1 MDFVNAIILLLNYI
15 FIPALTYGSQL
26 ALGAIFV
33 TLIYGILRFA
43 NFATG
48 DMMSFGTMATILFT
62 WYFQSLGV
70 SLGVLPTALLAIP
83 FGIIFMILYMLLID
97 KFVFKYYRHQKS
109 PPVQFAMVSIGV
121 MFVTQAVV
129 RIIIGPAD
137 RRFFDGE
144 KFIIKAREFKE
155 MTGLNEGLA
164 LKSTQV
170 ITIFVTIVLVS
181 LLFWFLNRTK
191 TGKSMKAYSDNEDLA
206 LLSGIDPKKIV
217 LVTWVIAGILATIG
231 GALYGLDKSFKPFTY
246 FNNML
251 PIFAAAIVGGI
262 GNPFGAFLGGYVIAF
277 SEIVIAIIK
286 HEDWLTR
293 GVKNVIGLK
302 RPAPYEVDLQTTDWF
317 INLVEKFN
325 SGKLSVIE
333 NLADRQAALN
343 QLVIEGSSVFVKLC
357 YSGLFL
363 VVVIIL
369 LILTQKALYSPWG
382 RMMRAIRDN
391 EEAANAMGKNVVKQ
405 HLLIFILGSAIVG
418 IAGAMLVTQD
428 GLFTPGSYRP
438 MRYTF
443 LIWVMVIVGGSGNN
457 FGAILGGFVVWFL
470 WIEAAPISLFL
481 INFFTAGIPET
492 NALKAHLIESV
503 PYFRFLLMGL
513 GLLFIMRYRPK
524 GILPE
529 KIEIK

>member
-1 MDFVNAIILLLNYI
+1 MDLINAIILLLNYI
-15 FIPALTYGSQL
+15 FIPGLTYGSQL

-48 DMMSFGTMATILFT
+48 DMMSFGTMMTILFT
-62 WYFQSLGV
+62 WYFQSLGI
-70 SLGVLPTALLAIP
+70 SLGVLPTALIALP
-83 FGIIFMILYMLLID
+83 FGIFFMILYMLTID
-97 KFVFKYYRHQKS
+97 KFVFKYYRTQKS

-129 RIIIGPAD
+129 RIIIGPGD

-155 MTGLNEGLA
+155 ITGLNEGLA

-181 LLFWFLNRTK
+181 LLFWFLNKTK

-277 SEIVIAIIK
+277 SEIL
-286 HEDWLTR
+286 LTYAY
-293 GVKNVIGLK
+293 K
-302 RPAPYEVDLQTTDWF
+302 
-317 INLVEKFN
+317 KF
-325 SGKLSVIE
+325 
-333 NLADRQAALN
+333 
-343 QLVIEGSSVFVKLC
+343 FM
-357 YSGLFL
+357 Y
-363 VVVIIL
+363 
-369 LILTQKALYSPWG
+369 
-382 RMMRAIRDN
+382 
-391 EEAANAMGKNVVKQ
+391 
-405 HLLIFILGSAIVG
+405 
-418 IAGAMLVTQD
+418 
-428 GLFTPGSYRP
+428 
-438 MRYTF
+438 
-443 LIWVMVIVGGSGNN
+443 
-457 FGAILGGFVVWFL
+457 
-470 WIEAAPISLFL
+470 
-481 INFFTAGIPET
+481 
-492 NALKAHLIESV
+492 
-503 PYFRFLLMGL
+503 
-513 GLLFIMRYRPK
+513 
-524 GILPE
+524 ILPE
-529 KIEIK
+529 SMEPEGLIQLLSTDYKFAVSFSILVIVLLYRPSGIFKGKVL

>member
-1 MDFVNAIILLLNYI
+1 MDLINAIILLLNYI
-15 FIPALTYGSQL
+15 FIPGLTYGSQL

-48 DMMSFGTMATILFT
+48 DMMSFGTMMTILFT
-62 WYFQSLGV
+62 WYFQSLGI
-70 SLGVLPTALLAIP
+70 SLGVLPTALIALP
-83 FGIIFMILYMLLID
+83 FGIFFMILYMLTID
-97 KFVFKYYRHQKS
+97 KFVFKYYRTQKS

-129 RIIIGPAD
+129 RIIIGPGD

-181 LLFWFLNRTK
+181 LLFWFLNKTK

-277 SEIVIAIIK
+277 SEIL
-286 HEDWLTR
+286 LTYAYKKFFIY
-293 GVKNVIGLK
+293 VLPESMEPNSLVQL
-302 RPAPYEVDLQTTDWF
+302 LSTDY
-317 INLVEKFN
+317 KFAV
-325 SGKLSVIE
+325 SFSI
-333 NLADRQAALN
+333 
-343 QLVIEGSSVFVKLC
+343 LVIV
-357 YSGLFL
+357 
-363 VVVIIL
+363 
-369 LILTQKALYSPWG
+369 LI
-382 RMMRAIRDN
+382 
-391 EEAANAMGKNVVKQ
+391 
-405 HLLIFILGSAIVG
+405 
-418 IAGAMLVTQD
+418 
-428 GLFTPGSYRP
+428 YRP
-438 MRYTF
+438 
-443 LIWVMVIVGGSGNN
+443 SGI
-457 FGAILGGFVVWFL
+457 F
-470 WIEAAPISLFL
+470 
-481 INFFTAGIPET
+481 
-492 NALKAHLIESV
+492 
-503 PYFRFLLMGL
+503 
-513 GLLFIMRYRPK
+513 K
-524 GILPE
+524 GKVL
-529 KIEIK
+529 